1 MAAASK
7 DSKKG
12 FLAPVENIAELKKH
26 SVSVYQFVPKHIGE
40 LLVEAGVISPV
51 QLKEALIEQ
60 SKTTGMRLGDI
71 LENHGLATREEIDQA
86 LCQRFGVPFVRLSH
100 FDIDPR
106 ATKLVPAHIARKHT
120 VLPLLLD
127 TDKLIVAV
135 ADPTDTDLIN
145 MLRFITGKVVE
156 IGVATPE
163 EIRLGISRCYGGE
176 EVQHALEHIETPA
189 STEPYHLDA
198 NEAENLANQ
207 RPVVQL
213 VQNLIL
219 DAMARRA
226 SDIHIRP
233 GEKRCEVFFRID
245 GQLISVQ
252 TFDKNLLPALV
263 SRIKIISNL
272 DISERRLPQDG
283 RSRIRYMGKVV
294 DLRVSVMPSVHGES
308 VVIRLLDTQ
317 FAMASLEELGFS
329 GDDATRLRHL
339 LSRNNGIF
347 LVTGPTGSG
356 KSTTLYTAL
365 AQIRQRNLNII
376 TVEDPVEYRVDGITQ
391 VQVNHQTG
399 YTFARALRHIL
410 RHDPD
415 VIMVGEIRD
424 QETARMAVESALTGH
439 LVLSTLHTNDAATTV
454 ARLLEIGIEP
464 YLVNSSLLGVLAQ
477 RLVRC
482 NCPYCLVEESVDP
495 SVRAELE
502 VDPGEVF
509 YRGKGCEHCHE
520 TGVHGRRAVYELLT
534 VSPHL
539 KTLISGHANASEIQ
553 ARAISD
559 GMSQLTD
566 HALSLARQ
574 KLISLEEVYRVRLE

>member
-1 MAAASK
+1 MSTP
-7 DSKKG
+7 SPTQPRG
-12 FLAPVENIAELKKH
+12 FKNPIESAESLRQH
-26 SVSVYQFVPKHIGE
+26 SGSDYHFIPKHIGE
-40 LLVEAGVISPV
+40 LLVEAGVISYL

-60 SKTTGMRLGDI
+60 SKSAGVRLGDI
-71 LENHGLATREEIDQA
+71 LENQGLATREEIDQA
-86 LCQRFGVPFVRLSH
+86 LCKRFGVPFVHLSH
-100 FDIDPR
+100 FDIDPE
-106 ATKLVPAHIARKHT
+106 ALKLLPAHFARKHQ
-120 VLPLLLD
+120 VLPLLLEKD
-127 TDKLIVAV
+127 RLMVAV
-135 ADPTDTDLIN
+135 SDPTDIDLIN
-145 MLRFITGKVVE
+145 MMRFITGYMVE

-163 EIRLGISRCYGGE
+163 DISLGISRCYGGE
-176 EVQHALEHIETPA
+176 EVRHALEHIDASPA
-189 STEPYHLDA
+189 SEPYHMDA
-198 NEAENLANQ
+198 NEAETIANQ

-233 GEKRCEVFFRID
+233 GEKRCEVHFRVD
-245 GQLISVQ
+245 GQLINIQS
-252 TFDKNLLPALV
+252 FDKHLLPALV

-283 RSRIRYMGKVV
+283 RSRIRYKNKVV
-294 DLRVSVMPSVHGES
+294 DLRISIMPSVHGES
-308 VVIRLLDTQ
+308 VVVRLLDTQ
-317 FAMASLEELGFS
+317 FAMASLEQLGFS

-339 LSRNNGIF
+339 LTRNNGIF

-365 AQIRQRNLNII
+365 SHIRKQNVNII

-391 VQVNHQTG
+391 VQVNHHTG

-454 ARLLEIGIEP
+454 TRLLEIGIEP

-477 RLVRC
+477 RLVRA
-482 NCPYCLVEESVDP
+482 NCPHCLIEESI
-495 SVRAELE
+495 
-502 VDPGEVF
+502 DPGIRKELGVTDDEVF
-509 YRGKGCEHCHE
+509 YKGKGCEHCHE

-534 VSPHL
+534 VSNAL
-539 KTLISGHANASEIQ
+539 KALMSQHANASEIQ
-553 ARAISD
+553 AQAIQD

-566 HALSLARQ
+566 HALNLARQ
-574 KLISLEEVYRVRLE
+574 KLISLAEVYRVRLE

>member
-1 MAAASK
+1 MSAIQK
-7 DSKKG
+7 GPVKG
-12 FLAPVENIAELKKH
+12 FQAPVENAESLKNH
-26 SVSVYQFVPKHIGE
+26 SVTAYQFVPKHIGE
-40 LLVEAGVISPV
+40 LLVEAGIITPME
-51 QLKEALIEQ
+51 LKDALIEQ
-60 SKTTGMRLGDI
+60 SKSAGVRLGDI
-71 LENHGLATREEIDQA
+71 LESQGLATREEIDQA
-86 LCQRFGVPFVRLSH
+86 LCQRFGVPFLRLSH
-100 FDIDPR
+100 FDID
-106 ATKLVPAHIARKHT
+106 ADAVKLLPAHIARKHM
-120 VLPLLLD
+120 VLPLVLEE
-127 TDKLIVAV
+127 DKLIVAV

-156 IGVATPE
+156 IGVATPD
-163 EIRLGISRCYGGE
+163 EIGLGISRCYGGE
-176 EVQHALEHIETPA
+176 EVRHALEHIELPA

-198 NEAENLANQ
+198 NEAETIANQ

-226 SDIHIRP
+226 SDIHVRP
-233 GEKRCEVFFRID
+233 GDKRCEVFFRVD

-263 SRIKIISNL
+263 SRIKIIGNL

-294 DLRVSVMPSVHGES
+294 DLRISIMPSIHGES
-308 VVIRLLDTQ
+308 VVIRLLDAQ
-317 FAMASLEELGFS
+317 FAMAGLEDLGFS

-339 LSRNNGIF
+339 LTRNNGIF

-365 AQIRQRNLNII
+365 AQIRRRNVNII

-399 YTFARALRHIL
+399 YTFAKALRHIL

-424 QETARMAVESALTGH
+424 EETARMAVESALTGH

-482 NCPYCLVEESVDP
+482 NCPYCLTEESVDP
-495 SVRAELE
+495 SIRKELE
-502 VDPGEVF
+502 VEPHEVF
-509 YRGKGCEHCHE
+509 YRGKGCEHCHD

-534 VSPHL
+534 VSPEM
-539 KTLISGHANASEIQ
+539 KSLISGHANASEIQ
-553 ARAISD
+553 ARAIED
-559 GMSQLTD
+559 GMSQLTE
-566 HALSLARQ
+566 HALGLARQ